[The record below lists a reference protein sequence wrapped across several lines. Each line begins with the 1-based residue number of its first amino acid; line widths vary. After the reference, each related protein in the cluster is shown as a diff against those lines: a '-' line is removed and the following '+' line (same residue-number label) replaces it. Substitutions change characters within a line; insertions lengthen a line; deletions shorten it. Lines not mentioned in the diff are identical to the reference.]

1 MSPQRAKDSDE
12 VEITAVSKTNV
23 RNTTFRTLHKLKS
36 MGLLKLLPGRGWAKV
51 FECPGLMMAKC
62 VQIHE

>member
-1 MSPQRAKDSDE
+1 

-36 MGLLKLLPGRGWAKV
+36 MCLLKLLPGRGWAKV